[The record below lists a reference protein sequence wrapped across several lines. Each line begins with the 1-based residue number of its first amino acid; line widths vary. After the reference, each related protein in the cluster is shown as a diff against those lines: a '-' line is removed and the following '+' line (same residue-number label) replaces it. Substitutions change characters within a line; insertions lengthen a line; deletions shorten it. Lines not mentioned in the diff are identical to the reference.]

1 MRYANEVLCRC
12 GRIVRPGLLLTET
25 CLNKLNMDFL
35 VIISA
40 ANVHNRFG
48 ENCTFGFLFIDYPL
62 LTLRLGIKPGKLV
75 TSTLVVSGVSTR
87 FFTSYITSTN
97 FLTTTTSLIGQLSTK
112 TPLIGQLSTK
122 TSLFGQSSTTSS
134 IVANSTRRLV
144 AQIRLVFLVMGWWWY
159 YLVLYTDV

>member
-12 GRIVRPGLLLTET
+12 GRIVRPGLVLTET
-25 CLNKLNMDFL
+25 CLKKLNMDFL
-35 VIISA
+35 VIISV
-40 ANVHNRFG
+40 ANVHNRLG
-48 ENCTFGFLFIDYPL
+48 ENCTFKFLFIDSVP
-62 LTLRLGIKPGKLV
+62 LTLRLGIKLGKLV

-112 TPLIGQLSTK
+112 TSLIGQL
-122 TSLFGQSSTTSS
+122 STTSS

-144 AQIRLVFLVMGWWWY
+144 AQIRLVVLVMGWWWY